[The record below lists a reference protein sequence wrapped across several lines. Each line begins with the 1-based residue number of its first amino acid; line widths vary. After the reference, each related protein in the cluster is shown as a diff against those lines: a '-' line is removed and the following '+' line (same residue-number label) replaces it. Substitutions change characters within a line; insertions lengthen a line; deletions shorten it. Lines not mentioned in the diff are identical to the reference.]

1 MCIGYSLYLKRSF
14 RWQVKGW
21 NGQKRGGDLR
31 CGIGTLTTSSF
42 LFFLNFTSI
51 WFWDSNCRED
61 HLLGIAVGHVY
72 YFFEDW
78 TMIYACWGERW
89 WCHIWWYV
97 FFSGLEVQNLQETPA
112 LSQPEDIY
120 PRLPTSKG
128 FRLFRT
134 PELLK
139 WVWDLS
145 FRSFWAILLSLSQPE
160 RKKYAGAL
168 KLVMFGRLMPWHMF
182 VSLQGDLGLTYL
194 RLKTLAD
201 PMLVLFPFAGLQTLR
216 CPILSI
222 QQFSPRYAAKLTD
235 WTWSGQLAQ

>member
-1 MCIGYSLYLKRSF
+1 MVRREGETFVAALAP
-14 RWQVKGW
+14 WQ
-21 NGQKRGGDLR
+21 QAHF
-31 CGIGTLTTSSF
+31 C
-42 LFFLNFTSI
+42 FFLNFTSI

-97 FFSGLEVQNLQETPA
+97 FFSGLEVQNLQETPS

-145 FRSFWAILLSLSQPE
+145 FRSFWATLLSLSQQHE
-160 RKKYAGAL
+160 REKYAGAL
-168 KLVMFGRLMPWHMF
+168 KLAMFGRLMSWHMF
-182 VSLQGDLGLTYL
+182 VSLQGDLGLT
-194 RLKTLAD
+194 
-201 PMLVLFPFAGLQTLR
+201 
-216 CPILSI
+216 
-222 QQFSPRYAAKLTD
+222 
-235 WTWSGQLAQ
+235 

>member
-21 NGQKRGGDLR
+21 NGQKRGGDLC
-31 CGIGTLTTSSF
+31 CGIGTLTTRSF
-42 LFFLNFTSI
+42 LLFLNFTSI

-97 FFSGLEVQNLQETPA
+97 FFSGLEVQNVQETPA

-145 FRSFWAILLSLSQPE
+145 FRSFWATLLSLSQHE

-168 KLVMFGRLMPWHMF
+168 KLVMFGKLMPWHMF
-182 VSLQGDLGLTYL
+182 VSLQGGLGLTKNCELLQIPCWYCFHL
-194 RLKTLAD
+194 QGCR
-201 PMLVLFPFAGLQTLR
+201 PCGVQYFPSNSF
-216 CPILSI
+216 
-222 QQFSPRYAAKLTD
+222 PRYAAKLTD
-235 WTWSGQLAQ
+235 WTRSGQLAQ